1 MKALAARIRA
11 CRHQT
16 KAQNEPTAGKSAV
29 TLGPPAVA
37 TRVDGRRYRI
47 SVTARYNRRCV
58 TRDVLIFANPIAGRG
73 RGRVIAERLAGRLA
87 AEGFRPTL
95 FLERADEVKPEQLG
109 PHARAAI
116 VIGGDGT
123 VRSVAKCLFRQT
135 EEHHDGPPLLIVPM
149 GTANLLGRHL
159 GIRWDARDLV
169 PRVVRAVADHDVV
182 RLDTACAND
191 EMFLLMASVGIDA
204 QVVHELD
211 RVRAGPIDFTSY
223 VLPAALALTA
233 YEYPRLTVN
242 VDGATVWR
250 DGQAMALVGNVKEY
264 GTGFPL
270 LPHARPDDGLLDV
283 CVLPSRTRN
292 DALRHFLHA
301 AAGEHLQSE
310 GVVYVKGKDV
320 RIESPEPT
328 SVQIDGEAA
337 GHTPVAIK
345 SLPVRVPFIVPT

>member
-1 MKALAARIRA
+1 M
-11 CRHQT
+11 
-16 KAQNEPTAGKSAV
+16 
-29 TLGPPAVA
+29 
-37 TRVDGRRYRI
+37 
-47 SVTARYNRRCV
+47 

-95 FLERADEVKPEQLG
+95 LLERADQVKRDQLDPE
-109 PHARAAI
+109 ARAAI

-123 VRSVAKCLFRQT
+123 VRSVAKCLFYQT
-135 EEHHDGPPLLIVPM
+135 EQGQEGPPLLIVPM

-159 GIRWDARDLV
+159 GIRWDVKDLV
-169 PRVVRAVADHDVV
+169 PRVVRAVAEHDVV

-191 EMFLLMASVGIDA
+191 ELFLLMASVGIDA

-223 VLPAALALTA
+223 VLPAALALGA
-233 YEYPRLTVN
+233 YDYPRLTVA
-242 VDGATVWR
+242 VDGTTVWR
-250 DGQAMALVGNVKEY
+250 DDHAMALVGNVKEY

-283 CVLPSRTRN
+283 CVLPTRTRN

-301 AAGEHLQSE
+301 AAGEHLQGE
-310 GVVYVKGKDV
+310 GVVYTKGRDV
-320 RIESPEPT
+320 RIESAGQVP
-328 SVQIDGEAA
+328 VQIDGEAA
-337 GHTPVAIK
+337 GHTPVVIK
-345 SLPVRVPFIVPT
+345 LLTVRVPFIVPR